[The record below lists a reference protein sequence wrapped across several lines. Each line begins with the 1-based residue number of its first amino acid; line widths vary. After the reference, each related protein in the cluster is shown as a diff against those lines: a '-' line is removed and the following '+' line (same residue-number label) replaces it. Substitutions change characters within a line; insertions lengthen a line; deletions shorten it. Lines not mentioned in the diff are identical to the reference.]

1 MPAKVVPNVKAG
13 TLNRRIQIQQFTG
26 TTDADTQADT
36 DAGITPT
43 LFATVWASIEP
54 QGGTAVGA
62 PNQNL
67 QGVET
72 YLVRTRYF
80 PGVVNGM
87 QVYEP
92 TTGLT
97 LDILAVVDISQI
109 HRQLHLECVSRRYAP
124 V

>member
-13 TLNRRIQIQQFTG
+13 TLNRRIQIQQSTG
-26 TTDADTQADT
+26 ATDADTQADT
-36 DAGITPT
+36 DAGITWT

-97 LDILAVVDISQI
+97 LDRKSTRL
-109 HRQLHLECVSRRYAP
+109 
-124 V
+124 